1 MKRIFYLSLILISSD
16 WLAAQTLYVANNNPG
31 AASGVNVFTGTT
43 AIDDA
48 MAAASNGDIIYF
60 VPSQIQH
67 PNVNISKELTLFG
80 IGLSPNKDLAAK
92 SVVSDVTI
100 NASNVRF
107 SGIFARNVTLSPSSP
122 ISGITIE
129 NSNVANIVHQ
139 SLTQAIDQL
148 LIRNNILTTT
158 LGSLIILQTTSNV
171 TIINNIIYCRQ
182 ANGAVRGNDLI
193 VFNNLFVGNGDVN
206 DRAFGDI
213 DVSLIDHNIFF
224 GAKVGLLSTASGNIF
239 DNNLSFGSTNDVF
252 VVDNTNSNTSNSPN
266 LESIDPM
273 FVNLP
278 FSIQWLDSYD
288 ITLQAGSPALNYM
301 GTDIGPSGGTTP
313 FDAEGNLLPLIE
325 TVTIPAIIP
334 VGADLPITI
343 KAKGN

>member
-1 MKRIFYLSLILISSD
+1 MKNFFYLSLFFLSTN
-16 WLAAQTLYVANNNPG
+16 WLSAQTLYVANNNPG
-31 AASGVNVFTGTT
+31 AASGINVFIGTA
-43 AIDDA
+43 AIADA
-48 MAAASNGDIIYF
+48 MAAASNGDIIYV
-60 VPSQIQH
+60 VPSQVQH
-67 PNVNISKELTLFG
+67 PNVNITKELTLFG
-80 IGLSPNKDLAAK
+80 IGLSPNKDLSAK
-92 SVVSDVTI
+92 SVVSDVVI

-107 SGIFARNVTLSPSSP
+107 SGIFARNVTLSPGSP

-129 NSNVANIVHQ
+129 NSNMANIVHQ

-182 ANGAVRGNDLI
+182 SNGAVRGKVLN
-193 VFNNLFVGNGDVN
+193 VFNNLFVGNGDGT

-213 DVSLIDHNIFF
+213 DDSLIDHNIFY
-224 GAKVGLLSTASGNIF
+224 GAKVGLLATASGNIW
-239 DNNLSFGSTNDVF
+239 DDNLSFGSTNDVF
-252 VVDNTNSNTSNSPN
+252 DIGVNSNTSNSPN
-266 LESIDPM
+266 LESVDPM

-288 ITLQAGSPALNYM
+288 ITLQAGSPALNYN
-301 GTDIGPSGGTTP
+301 GTDIGPSGGATP

-325 TVTIPAIIP
+325 TITIPAVIP
-334 VGADLPITI
+334 VGADLPVTI